1 MAEANPTFS
10 ASTASARH
18 APGPLGNNM
27 LSALEAI
34 LDPAALTLSLWLVS
48 AGIEGQPL
56 PPYLI
61 LGVIVFSI
69 TFPGASRLQ
78 FSIKRLIFDV
88 LYSWFWVALLLFFL
102 GFATGYIA
110 EFSSQALT
118 TWLWV
123 APASQIGAHL
133 ALRTAAP
140 YLLMLQGPAQRA
152 IIVGMNEQGIALAG
166 RIRQTRY
173 SRIELSGFFDDRNPA
188 RLQEAT
194 QRVTRGDEPGY
205 GDASG
210 RGEAPGAAGETTQ
223 AARAGDEN
231 GHEARHA
238 RHEAQRG
245 RLLGR
250 LRELPGFVKEN
261 RIQFIYLSLP
271 MASQPRILHV
281 LDELKDTTASIYF
294 VPDMFITDLIQGRSG
309 SVCGMPVIS
318 VCESPFT
325 GSNGIIK
332 RTSDIILSLLILIL
346 IAPLLLLIAIAIKLD
361 SPGPV
366 IFKQRRYGLDGEEI
380 LVYKFRSMRVCED
393 GDTIRQA
400 QKGDARITRIGAFLR
415 KNSLDELPQFVNV
428 LQGRMSIVGPRPH
441 AVAHNEIYRNLIK
454 GYMIRHKVKPGITG
468 WAQVNGYRGETRTLD
483 KMQAR
488 IDHDLDYLR
497 NWSLRLDM
505 RIILKTI
512 LVVLKDRGVY

>member
-1 MAEANPTFS
+1 MAEANPAFS
-10 ASTASARH
+10 ASTVSTH
-18 APGPLGNNM
+18 SKGPLGNNM
-27 LSALEAI
+27 LSAVESI
-34 LDPAALTLSLWLVS
+34 LDPAALILSLWLVS
-48 AGIEGQPL
+48 AGIEGEL
-56 PPYLI
+56 RPPYLI
-61 LGVIVFSI
+61 LALIVFSI
-69 TFPGASRLQ
+69 TFPGTSRLQ
-78 FSIKRLIFDV
+78 FSIKRLVFDV
-88 LYSWFWVALLLFFL
+88 LYSWFWVVLLLLLL
-102 GFATGYIA
+102 GVATGYMN
-110 EFSSQALT
+110 EFSSEALI

-123 APASQIGAHL
+123 APLSQIGAHL
-133 ALRTAAP
+133 ALRATAP
-140 YLLMLQGPAQRA
+140 YLLMLQGPPQRA
-152 IIVGMNEQGIALAG
+152 IIVGMNDQGAALAG
-166 RIRQTRY
+166 RIHETRY
-173 SRIELSGFFDDRNPA
+173 SKIELSGFFDDRSPN
-188 RLQEAT
+188 RLN
-194 QRVTRGDEPGY
+194 
-205 GDASG
+205 
-210 RGEAPGAAGETTQ
+210 Q
-223 AARAGDEN
+223 AAN
-231 GHEARHA
+231 S
-238 RHEAQRG
+238 Q
-245 RLLGR
+245 LLGR

-261 RIQFIYLSLP
+261 RIQYIYLSLP

-309 SVCGMPVIS
+309 TVCGTPVIS

-332 RTSDIILSLLILIL
+332 RASDIVLSLLILAL
-346 IAPLLLLIAIAIKLD
+346 ISPLLLIIALAIKLD

-393 GDTIRQA
+393 GESIRQA
-400 QKGDARITRIGAFLR
+400 QKGDSRITRIGAFLR
-415 KNSLDELPQFVNV
+415 KSSLDELPQFVNV

-497 NWSLRLDM
+497 NWSLRLDLH
-505 RIILKTI
+505 IILKTI
-512 LVVLKDRGVY
+512 MVVFRDRAAY

>member
-10 ASTASARH
+10 ASTASAAH

-34 LDPAALTLSLWLVS
+34 LDPATLTLSLWLVS

-110 EFSSQALT
+110 EFSSHALT

-123 APASQIGAHL
+123 APMSQIGVHL
-133 ALRTAAP
+133 ILRAAAP

-152 IIVGMNEQGIALAG
+152 IIVGMNEQGMALAG
-166 RIRQTRY
+166 RIHETRY
-173 SRIELSGFFDDRNPA
+173 SRIELSGFFDDRNQD
-188 RLQEAT
+188 RLYEAT
-194 QRVTRGDEPGY
+194 QGIKHGIKHRTANGTIQGVAQEAARETQGTR
-205 GDASG
+205 
-210 RGEAPGAAGETTQ
+210 AAGETWH
-223 AARAGDEN
+223 EN
-231 GHEARHA
+231 PYEARHV
-238 RHEAQRG
+238 RDQ
-245 RLLGR
+245 LLGR
-250 LRELPGFVKEN
+250 LRELPDFVKEN

-309 SVCGMPVIS
+309 SVCGTPVIS

-325 GSNGIIK
+325 GSNGLIK
-332 RTSDIILSLLILIL
+332 RTSDIILSLLILML

-361 SPGPV
+361 SPGPI

-400 QKGDARITRIGAFLR
+400 HKGDARITRIGAFLR
-415 KNSLDELPQFVNV
+415 RNSLDELPQFVNV

-497 NWSLRLDM
+497 NWSLRLDLH
-505 RIILKTI
+505 IILKTI
-512 LVVLKDRGVY
+512 LVVLRDRGVY

>member
-10 ASTASARH
+10 ASTASARQ
-18 APGPLGNNM
+18 AQGPLGNNM

-34 LDPAALTLSLWLVS
+34 LDPAILTLSLWLVS

-110 EFSSQALT
+110 EFSSHALT

-123 APASQIGAHL
+123 APMSQIGAHL
-133 ALRTAAP
+133 VLRAAAP

-152 IIVGMNEQGIALAG
+152 IIVGMNEQGMALAG
-166 RIRQTRY
+166 RIHETRY
-173 SRIELSGFFDDRNPA
+173 SRIELSGFFDDRSQDRLYEAVRGA
-188 RLQEAT
+188 REATHGAT
-194 QRVTRGDEPGY
+194 QRVTQEY
-205 GDASG
+205 GG
-210 RGEAPGAAGETTQ
+210 LREAQ
-223 AARAGDEN
+223 
-231 GHEARHA
+231 
-238 RHEAQRG
+238 HEAQRG

-250 LRELPGFVKEN
+250 LRELPDFVKEN

-325 GSNGIIK
+325 GSNGLIK
-332 RTSDIILSLLILIL
+332 RASDILLSLLILML

-361 SPGPV
+361 SPGPI

-400 QKGDARITRIGAFLR
+400 RKGDARITRTGAFLR
-415 KNSLDELPQFVNV
+415 RNSLDELPQFVNV

-497 NWSLRLDM
+497 NWSLRLDLH
-505 RIILKTI
+505 IILKTI

>member
-10 ASTASARH
+10 ASTVPSGH
-18 APGPLGNNM
+18 SKGPLGNNM
-27 LSALEAI
+27 LSAVEAI

-48 AGIEGQPL
+48 VSIEGELL

-61 LGVIVFSI
+61 LAVIVFSI
-69 TFPGASRLQ
+69 TFPGTSRLQ
-78 FSIKRLIFDV
+78 STITEVIIDV
-88 LYSWFWVALLLFFL
+88 LYSWFWVVLLLFFL
-102 GFATGYIA
+102 GFATGYIT
-110 EFSSQALT
+110 EFSSQTLT

-123 APASQIGAHL
+123 APLTQIGAHL

-140 YLLMLQGPAQRA
+140 FLLMLQGPPQRA
-152 IIVGMNEQGIALAG
+152 IIVGMNEQGVALAS
-166 RIRQTRY
+166 RIQQTRY
-173 SRIELSGFFDDRNPA
+173 SKIELSGYFDDRNPS
-188 RLQEAT
+188 RL
-194 QRVTRGDEPGY
+194 Y
-205 GDASG
+205 
-210 RGEAPGAAGETTQ
+210 ETEHGQ
-223 AARAGDEN
+223 
-231 GHEARHA
+231 
-238 RHEAQRG
+238 
-245 RLLGR
+245 LLGR
-250 LRELPGFVKEN
+250 LRELPYFVKEN
-261 RIQFIYLSLP
+261 RIQYIYLSLP

-309 SVCGMPVIS
+309 TVCGTPVIS

-325 GSNGIIK
+325 GSNGLIK
-332 RTSDIILSLLILIL
+332 RASDIVLSLLILAL
-346 IAPLLLLIAIAIKLD
+346 ISPLLLLIAVAIKLD
-361 SPGPV
+361 SPGPT

-393 GDTIRQA
+393 GDTIQQA
-400 QKGDARITRIGAFLR
+400 QKNDSRVTRIGAFLR
-415 KNSLDELPQFVNV
+415 RNSLDELPQFVNV

-497 NWSLRLDM
+497 NWSLRLDLH
-505 RIILKTI
+505 IILKT
-512 LVVLKDRGVY
+512 VLIVLRDRAAY

>member
-10 ASTASARH
+10 ASTVSTH
-18 APGPLGNNM
+18 AKGPLGNNM
-27 LSALEAI
+27 LSTVEAI
-34 LDPAALTLSLWLVS
+34 LDPAALILSLWLVS
-48 AGIEGQPL
+48 ASIEGGVP
-56 PPYLI
+56 PPYMI
-61 LGVIVFSI
+61 LALIVFSI
-69 TFPGASRLQ
+69 TFPGTSRLQ
-78 FSIKRLIFDV
+78 SSVMGLVIDT
-88 LYSWFWVALLLFFL
+88 LYSWFWVVLLLLFL
-102 GFATGYIA
+102 GIATGYMD
-110 EFSSQALT
+110 EFSSEALI

-123 APASQIGAHL
+123 APLSQVGAHL
-133 ALRTAAP
+133 ALRASAP
-140 YLLMLQGPAQRA
+140 FLLMLQGPPQRA
-152 IIVGMNEQGIALAG
+152 IIVGMNDQGAALAS
-166 RIRQTRY
+166 RIHETRY
-173 SRIELSGFFDDRNPA
+173 SKIELAGFFDDRSLN
-188 RLQEAT
+188 RLN
-194 QRVTRGDEPGY
+194 
-205 GDASG
+205 
-210 RGEAPGAAGETTQ
+210 Q
-223 AARAGDEN
+223 AANSE
-231 GHEARHA
+231 
-238 RHEAQRG
+238 
-245 RLLGR
+245 LLGR

-261 RIQFIYLSLP
+261 RIQYIYLSLP

-309 SVCGMPVIS
+309 TVCGTPVIS

-332 RTSDIILSLLILIL
+332 RASDIVLSLLILML
-346 IAPLLLLIAIAIKLD
+346 ISPLLLIIALAIKLD

-393 GDTIRQA
+393 GETIRQA
-400 QKGDARITRIGAFLR
+400 KKGDSRITRIGAFLR
-415 KNSLDELPQFVNV
+415 KSSLDELPQFINV

-497 NWSLRLDM
+497 NWSLRLDLH
-505 RIILKTI
+505 IILKTVI
-512 LVVLKDRGVY
+512 VVFKDRAAY

>member
-10 ASTASARH
+10 ASTVATH
-18 APGPLGNNM
+18 TQGPLGNNM
-27 LSALEAI
+27 LSAVEAI
-34 LDPAALTLSLWLVS
+34 LDPAALALSLWLLS
-48 AGIEGQPL
+48 AGIEGELL

-61 LGVIVFSI
+61 LAVIVFSI
-69 TFPGASRLQ
+69 TFPGTSRLQ
-78 FSIKRLIFDV
+78 FSIKRLVFDV
-88 LYSWFWVALLLFFL
+88 LYSWFWVTLLLLFL

-110 EFSSQALT
+110 EFSSQALI

-123 APASQIGAHL
+123 APLSQIGAHL
-133 ALRTAAP
+133 ALRASAP
-140 YLLMLQGPAQRA
+140 YLLMLQEPRRA
-152 IIVGMNEQGIALAG
+152 IIVGLNEQGAALAS
-166 RIRQTRY
+166 RIHETRY
-173 SRIELSGFFDDRNPA
+173 SKIELSGFFDDRDQS
-188 RLQEAT
+188 RLN
-194 QRVTRGDEPGY
+194 
-205 GDASG
+205 
-210 RGEAPGAAGETTQ
+210 
-223 AARAGDEN
+223 RAEN
-231 GHEARHA
+231 S
-238 RHEAQRG
+238 Q
-245 RLLGR
+245 LLGR
-250 LRELPGFVKEN
+250 LRELPDFVKEH

-294 VPDMFITDLIQGRSG
+294 VPDMFVTDLIQGRSG
-309 SVCGMPVIS
+309 TVCGTPVIS

-332 RTSDIILSLLILIL
+332 RASDIVLSLLILTL
-346 IAPLLLLIAIAIKLD
+346 ISPLLLLIALAIKLD
-361 SPGPV
+361 SPGPI

-393 GDTIRQA
+393 GETIRQA
-400 QKGDARITRIGAFLR
+400 RKGDARITRIGAFLR
-415 KNSLDELPQFVNV
+415 KNSLDELPQFINV

-497 NWSLRLDM
+497 NWSLRLDLH
-505 RIILKTI
+505 IILKTI
-512 LVVLKDRGVY
+512 MVVFRDRAAY

>member
-10 ASTASARH
+10 ASTASAHRSRS
-18 APGPLGNNM
+18 PLSNNM
-27 LSALEAI
+27 LSAVESI
-34 LDPAALTLSLWLVS
+34 LDPAILTISLWCVS
-48 AGIEGQPL
+48 ISFEGELL

-61 LGVIVFSI
+61 LAVIVFSI

-78 FSIKRLIFDV
+78 VSVKRLIFDV
-88 LYSWFWVALLLFFL
+88 LYSWFWVALLLLFL

-118 TWLWV
+118 TWLWA
-123 APASQIGAHL
+123 APLSQIGAHL
-133 ALRTAAP
+133 VFRLAAP
-140 YLLMLQGPAQRA
+140 YLLVLQGPTQRA
-152 IIVGMNEQGIALAG
+152 IIVGMNDQGVALAE
-166 RIRQTRY
+166 RMHEARY
-173 SRIELSGFFDDRNPA
+173 SKIELSGFFDDRNQD
-188 RLQEAT
+188 RLPQ
-194 QRVTRGDEPGY
+194 
-205 GDASG
+205 
-210 RGEAPGAAGETTQ
+210 AG
-223 AARAGDEN
+223 GN
-231 GHEARHA
+231 P
-238 RHEAQRG
+238 
-245 RLLGR
+245 LLGR
-250 LRELPGFVKEN
+250 LRELPEFVKEH

-309 SVCGMPVIS
+309 SICGTPVIS

-325 GSNGIIK
+325 GSSGIIK
-332 RTSDIILSLLILIL
+332 RASDIILSLLILLL
-346 IAPLLLLIAIAIKLD
+346 ISPVLLLIAVAIKMD
-361 SPGPV
+361 SPGPI

-393 GDTIRQA
+393 GDKIRQA
-400 QKGDARITRIGAFLR
+400 EKDDSRITRVGAFLR
-415 KNSLDELPQFVNV
+415 RNSLDELPQFVNV

-497 NWSLRLDM
+497 NWSLQLDLH
-505 RIILKTI
+505 IIIKTV
-512 LVVLKDRGVY
+512 LVVVGDRAAY